1 MAETIAFYLI
11 AAVALGAALT
21 VIMSRQPVYSVLC
34 LLVTMF
40 ALAILFMMLGA
51 YVVAALQILLYA
63 GAVLVLFLFVLML
76 LNLSPE
82 QLRRVGSFRWRWL
95 GMLMAGLLGGQFA
108 RLLSRPAP
116 ALWTSG
122 NPPPS
127 GTVAE
132 LGRAL
137 FTTYLL
143 PFELTSF
150 LMLAA
155 IIGAVTLARGLRKS
169 D

>member
-1 MAETIAFYLI
+1 MAETIGFYLV
-11 AAVALGAALT
+11 AAMALGAALM
-21 VIMSRQPVYSVLC
+21 VVMSRHPVYSVLS

-40 ALAILFMMLGA
+40 CLAVLFMMMGA

-76 LNLSPE
+76 LNLNQEHAGRSS
-82 QLRRVGSFRWRWL
+82 RSWGWVGTL
-95 GMLMAGLLGGQFA
+95 IAGLFAGQLAQLFL
-108 RLLSRPAP
+108 RPLSP
-116 ALWTSG
+116 LWTSSSSA
-122 NPPPS
+122 PA

-132 LGRAL
+132 LGRLL

-155 IIGAVTLARGLRKS
+155 IIGAVTLARGRR
-169 D
+169 